1 MNRRPAFFVAISMA
15 LLLPFLFTG
24 ISSSALARGEDG
36 ETQNIKP
43 PLQIVHR
50 TGMKVVVQVNS
61 ADTMPNGVSKQ
72 VMATKNLHDEYI
84 RLGMT
89 PGKDFQIVMVFRA
102 DGAQFLLTDA
112 AYDQKVKQPHPPG
125 NPSREILDDLHRG
138 GVQMYE
144 CGVAMRL
151 KGYSPADI
159 APYGRVVAA
168 GIATIVDLEKS
179 GYLSITP

>member
-1 MNRRPAFFVAISMA
+1 MRKPVILVALSLAIVTT
-15 LLLPFLFTG
+15 LLLSGFAPG
-24 ISSSALARGEDG
+24 ALAQVEGG
-36 ETQNIKP
+36 APQNTMP

-50 TGMKVVVQVNS
+50 TGLKVVVQVNS

-72 VMATKNLHDEYI
+72 VMATKNLYDEYVA
-84 RLGMT
+84 RGMR
-89 PGKDFQIVMVFRA
+89 PGKDFQIAMVFRA

-112 AYDQKVKQPHPPG
+112 AYDQKVKQPHPSG
-125 NPSREILDDLHRG
+125 NASREILDGLNRG

-151 KGYSPADI
+151 KGYSPTDI